1 MYLVTLILCLKMR
14 ARFYICLMVMCNVV
28 ASAQN
33 PGDYIEMLEN
43 AEKIQYSQPEESI
56 KIADHILKN
65 SSNTN
70 QLIKANLL
78 NTSAYYIKG
87 EFENAVKAGVE
98 AKILAESTQNVAMQL
113 EATVA
118 SIPLLNHLGLD
129 AIAAQY
135 YINTIVP
142 AETLKTD
149 EATFYLKG
157 GKALLNAYKEMGQE
171 NWQKAFENFT
181 EANSYFEKIPNKIL
195 VNETTATMAEIYA
208 KVYSIDS
215 AQEYLETIVTNSS
228 DEHPN
233 NFLKMVALN
242 QLGNLWFQKQDY
254 AKSIKSY
261 QGALEISEQFHN
273 KNYEAQISE
282 NLSSVYLALKDPNN
296 FYSYKK
302 IAQKLDNEAETAE
315 NQAVNSIYNYVN
327 NNHTAK
333 RDSLKKMYT
342 RNLWIFSGVLV
353 VIILTWILLR
363 FRYRNRAKQYNSF
376 ISYIENRQRPK
387 EIIPLKEVSK
397 GLNIPQE
404 TENALVNK
412 LNQFENS
419 KQFTK
424 QDMSLALLAA
434 NFDTNTKYLSEVINT
449 HKGKNFNSYI
459 NELRINY
466 IIDKLKN
473 NRTYLQ
479 YKISY
484 LAEESGFSSHSS
496 FATVFKAVT
505 GIPPT
510 VFIDLLK
517 STKKSS
523 KHIYEEVE

>member
-1 MYLVTLILCLKMR
+1 MR
-14 ARFYICLMVMCNVV
+14 TRFYIYLIFLFSVI

-33 PGDYIEMLEN
+33 HGDYTEMLEN
-43 AEKIQYSQPEESI
+43 AETVLFTQPEEAI
-56 KIADHILKN
+56 KIANHILKN

-70 QLIKANLL
+70 QLIQANVL

-98 AKILAESTQNVAMQL
+98 AKILAESTQDGPMQI
-113 EATVA
+113 ETTVA
-118 SIPLLNHLGLD
+118 SIHVLNYLGLD
-129 AIAAQY
+129 AVAAQY
-135 YINTIVP
+135 YINTIV
-142 AETLKTD
+142 AEKSYTKETLL
-149 EATFYLKG
+149 FLKG
-157 GKALLNAYKEMGQE
+157 GKALLNAYKEMELE
-171 NWQKAFENFT
+171 NWQKAFEYFT
-181 EANSYFEKIPNKIL
+181 EANSFFEKIPDKIL
-195 VNETTATMAEIYA
+195 VNQTMTNMAEIYA
-208 KVYSIDS
+208 KVYDIDT
-215 AQEYLETIVTNSS
+215 AQNKLETLLTSTVG
-228 DEHPN
+228 EHPN
-233 NFLKMVALN
+233 NFLKMVMLN
-242 QLGNLWFQKQDY
+242 QLGQIFFQKQDY
-254 AKSIKSY
+254 PKSIESY
-261 QGALEISEQFHN
+261 QTALEISEKFNN
-273 KNYEAQISE
+273 KNYQAQISE
-282 NLSSVYLALKDPNN
+282 NLSSVYLAMKSPVN
-296 FYSYKK
+296 FYKYKK
-302 IAQKLDNEAETAE
+302 AAQQLDDEAETTE
-315 NQAVNSIYNYVN
+315 EKAVNALYNYVN
-327 NNHTAK
+327 KNHTTK
-333 RDSLKKMYT
+333 RDTLKEMYT
-342 RNLWIFSGVLV
+342 RNLWIFSALFL

-376 ISYIENRQRPK
+376 IAYIENREQPK
-387 EIIPLKEVSK
+387 EILPVKEISK

-404 TENALVNK
+404 TENTLVNK
-412 LNQFENS
+412 LNQFESS

-434 NFDTNTKYLSEVINT
+434 YFDTNTKYLSEVINT

-517 STKKSS
+517 SSKKVS
-523 KHIYEEVE
+523 KHSYEEVE